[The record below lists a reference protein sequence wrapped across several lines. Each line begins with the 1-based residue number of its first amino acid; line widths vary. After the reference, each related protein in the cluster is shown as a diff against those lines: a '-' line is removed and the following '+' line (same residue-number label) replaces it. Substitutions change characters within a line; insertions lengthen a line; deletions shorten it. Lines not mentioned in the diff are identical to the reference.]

1 MTRLE
6 QDLACVAKFKES
18 HGYEVL
24 DLQAALFDMD
34 GTLYDSMRNHAEA
47 WTRLCAENNL
57 EAKREEFF
65 LYEGRTG
72 ASTIN
77 ILINRN
83 LGREATDDEKRN
95 LYQRKTELFVQLP
108 PVEVMPGAQQL
119 VKTVC
124 DYKLKCV
131 LVTGSGQSS
140 LINRL
145 NKEFPGVFAENMRVT
160 SHDVVHGK
168 PAPEPYLKAMQL
180 ADVKPYQAV
189 AFENAPMGVKSASD
203 SGALTVAV
211 VTGPIPREAMIDAGA
226 TIVYDSMP
234 ECAEEFPKLLKR
246 LKQ

>member
-6 QDLACVAKFKES
+6 QDLECVAKFKERN
-18 HGYEVL
+18 GYDKL
-24 DLQAALFDMD
+24 DLRAALFDMD

-47 WTRLCAENNL
+47 WSRLCAENNL
-57 EAKREEFF
+57 QARREEFF

-83 LGREATDDEKRN
+83 LGRDATDEEKKE
-95 LYQRKTELFVQLP
+95 LYKRKTEIFVELP
-108 PVEVMPGAQQL
+108 PVEVMPGAQSL

-124 DYKLKCV
+124 SYDLRCV

-145 NKEFPGVFAENMRVT
+145 NKEFPDVFADNMRVT

-180 ADVKPYQAV
+180 AGVEPFQAV
-189 AFENAPMGVKSASD
+189 AFENAPMGVKSAAD

-211 VTGPIPREAMIDAGA
+211 VTGPIPREAMIEAGA

-234 ECAEEFPKLLKR
+234 QCAEEFPKLLKI